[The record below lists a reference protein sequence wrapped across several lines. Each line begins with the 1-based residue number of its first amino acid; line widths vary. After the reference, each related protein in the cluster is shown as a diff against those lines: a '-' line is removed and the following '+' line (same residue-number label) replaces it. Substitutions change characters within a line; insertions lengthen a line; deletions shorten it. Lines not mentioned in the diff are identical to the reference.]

1 MAVCCDLRSGAKVMV
16 LVQPSKWIDSLED
29 VFEDEGAVAAEVSI
43 GGYACVGLCYG
54 LWGDKYG

>member
-1 MAVCCDLRSGAKVMV
+1 MV